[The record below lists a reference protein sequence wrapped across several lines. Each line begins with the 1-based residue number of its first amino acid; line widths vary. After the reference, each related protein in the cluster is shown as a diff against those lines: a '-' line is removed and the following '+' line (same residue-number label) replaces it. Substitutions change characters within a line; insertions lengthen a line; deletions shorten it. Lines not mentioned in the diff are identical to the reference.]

1 MPATDATKVVK
12 ESNIMIARYVFSIV
26 VGMVVTFTLIF
37 VMHLLIEY
45 GESAMSK
52 TRDRHMLEF
61 VRVKRNENLNIED
74 QTPEKPPKP
83 PEVPPE
89 IPPQDMDT
97 VDPDAPTVNI
107 PPPSVNN
114 TVDLGGPGGMNVAEG
129 DYLPIVRV
137 APVYPARALSRGIEG
152 YVDMGFTVTLTGTVR
167 DPYVIHSTSSLFE
180 RAATRAVLKFKY
192 KPRVV
197 DGIPV
202 DVPDVK
208 TRITFK
214 IED

>member
-1 MPATDATKVVK
+1 
-12 ESNIMIARYVFSIV
+12 MIGRYAFSIV
-26 VGMVVTFTLIF
+26 IGVVVTLSLLFI
-37 VMHLLIEY
+37 MQLLIASGKAALSEPR
-45 GESAMSK
+45 A
-52 TRDRHMLEF
+52 RAQLDF

-74 QTPEKPPKP
+74 FTPEKPPPP

-89 IPPQDMDT
+89 TPPQEMDNI
-97 VDPDAPTVNI
+97 DPNAPTINIAAPTVSADTNI
-107 PPPSVNN
+107 
-114 TVDLGGPGGMNVAEG
+114 GGPGGMNIAEG

-137 APVYPARALSRGIEG
+137 APVYPARALSRGLEG
-152 YVDMGFTVTLTGTVR
+152 YVDMSFTVTSAGTVTN
-167 DPYVIHSTSSLFE
+167 PIVLFSTSSLFE

-202 DVPDVK
+202 EVSGVK
-208 TRITFK
+208 TRISFQ

>member
-1 MPATDATKVVK
+1 
-12 ESNIMIARYVFSIV
+12 MIGRYAFSIV
-26 VGMVVTFTLIF
+26 LGTFVTLTLLY
-37 VMHLLIEY
+37 VMHLLIEHA
-45 GESAMSK
+45 ESAV
-52 TRDRHMLEF
+52 TEERVRHQLDF
-61 VRVKRNENLNIED
+61 VRVRRNENINTED
-74 QTPEKPPKP
+74 LTPEKPPKP

-89 IPPQDMDT
+89 MPPQDMDS
-97 VDPDAPTVNI
+97 VDPNAPTINVPPPTIAADVNI
-107 PPPSVNN
+107 
-114 TVDLGGPGGMNVAEG
+114 GGPGGMNIAEG

-137 APVYPARALSRGIEG
+137 APVYPSRALSRGVEG
-152 YVDMGFTVTLTGTVR
+152 YVDMGFTVTTAGTVR
-167 DPYVIHSTSSLFE
+167 DPVVLFSTSSLFE

-202 DVPDVK
+202 DVENVK

>member
-1 MPATDATKVVK
+1 
-12 ESNIMIARYVFSIV
+12 MIGRYAFSIV
-26 VGMVVTFTLIF
+26 LGVIVTLSLLFI
-37 VMHLLIEY
+37 MQLLIASGKAALSEPR
-45 GESAMSK
+45 A
-52 TRDRHMLEF
+52 RAQLDF

-74 QTPEKPPKP
+74 FTPEKPPPP

-89 IPPQDMDT
+89 TPPQEMDNI
-97 VDPDAPTVNI
+97 DPNAPTINIAAPTVSADTNI
-107 PPPSVNN
+107 
-114 TVDLGGPGGMNVAEG
+114 GGPGGMNIAEG

-137 APVYPARALSRGIEG
+137 APVYPARALSRGLEG
-152 YVDMGFTVTLTGTVR
+152 YVDMSFTVTSAGTVTN
-167 DPYVIHSTSSLFE
+167 PIVLFSTSSLFE

-202 DVPDVK
+202 EVSGVK
-208 TRITFK
+208 TRISFQ

>member
-1 MPATDATKVVK
+1 
-12 ESNIMIARYVFSIV
+12 MIGRYIFSIAA
-26 VGMVVTFTLIF
+26 GSAITLSLIF
-37 VMHLLIEY
+37 VMHLLIEHA
-45 GESAMSK
+45 EDAVTTERTK
-52 TRDRHMLEF
+52 HQLDF
-61 VRVKRNENLNIED
+61 VRVKRNETLNTED
-74 QTPEKPPKP
+74 FTPEKPPKP
-83 PEVPPE
+83 PETPPE
-89 IPPQDMDT
+89 IPPQDMDNI
-97 VDPDAPTVNI
+97 DPNAPTVNI
-107 PPPSVNN
+107 PPPSVNS
-114 TVDLGGPGGMNVAEG
+114 DIQMGGPAGMNVAEG

-152 YVDMGFTVTLTGTVR
+152 YVDMGFTVTVTGSVSN
-167 DPYVIHSTSSLFE
+167 PIVLFSTSSLFE

-202 DVPDVK
+202 EVPGVK